1 MVANPKN
8 HENIFKL
15 SSIICTPFIVRISIA
30 IIGLLILALFP
41 DWIAND
47 LLGQPDILN
56 YVLVLAV
63 FVFFLFLRFKQN
75 FY

>member
-8 HENIFKL
+8 HENIFRL
-15 SSIICTPFIVRISIA
+15 SSIICTPFIVRISLA
-30 IIGLLILALFP
+30 IIGFLILTLFP
-41 DWIAND
+41 DWVAYD

-63 FVFFLFLRFKQN
+63 FVFFLF
-75 FY
+75 